1 MIEEVHPMHWW
12 RVDLLKKDLSPIGFT
27 YLVIMAILIG
37 LALFRALSRT
47 GDPADLGVPLGPP
60 GYVQDGKSSE

>member
-1 MIEEVHPMHWW
+1 MHWW

-47 GDPADLGVPLGPP
+47 ETQPDLEVPLGPP